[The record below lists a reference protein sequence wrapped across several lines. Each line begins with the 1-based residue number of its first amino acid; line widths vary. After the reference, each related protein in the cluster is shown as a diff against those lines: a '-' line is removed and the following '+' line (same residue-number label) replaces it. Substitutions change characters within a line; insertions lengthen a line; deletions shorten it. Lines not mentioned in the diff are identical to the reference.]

1 MIYKFVPLFCSTFQI
16 KVEQGCK
23 CSKIK
28 GLSEISQ
35 QKMENACTTDYLNVA
50 HENGLK
56 SAFIGICATCTT
68 KNRIL

>member
-28 GLSEISQ
+28 GLNEISQ
-35 QKMENACTTDYLNVA
+35 QKMEDACTTDFLNAA
-50 HENGLK
+50 HGKGLK
-56 SAFIGICATCTT
+56 STFIGNCATCTT
-68 KNRIL
+68 KIRIL